1 LPGIILLAVFEKKNP
16 YYRKRRR
23 PIFEMVIFYS
33 LAKIGE
39 YFDLNT

>member
-1 LPGIILLAVFEKKNP
+1 LPGIILLAVFEKKILIIG
-16 YYRKRRR
+16 KEKK

-33 LAKIGE
+33 LGKIGE